1 MADSSNGSKRM
12 SATELARAARQAIE
26 ELGELP
32 VESITGLEWDGDND
46 KWQVSVDVRE
56 LERIPNTTDVMATY
70 VVDFDEHGALLGY
83 RRQRRYLRGQAE
95 GE

>member
-1 MADSSNGSKRM
+1 MAESSNGNGRM

-32 VESITGLEWDGDND
+32 VESISGLQWDGD

-70 VVDFDEHGALLGY
+70 VVDFDEDGSLLGY
-83 RRQRRYLRGQAE
+83 HRTRRYLRGQAE
-95 GE
+95 GG

>member
-1 MADSSNGSKRM
+1 MAESSNGNGRM

-32 VESITGLEWDGDND
+32 VESISGLHWDGD

-70 VVDFDEHGALLGY
+70 VVDFDEDGSLLGY
-83 RRQRRYLRGQAE
+83 HRTRRYLRGQAE
-95 GE
+95 GG